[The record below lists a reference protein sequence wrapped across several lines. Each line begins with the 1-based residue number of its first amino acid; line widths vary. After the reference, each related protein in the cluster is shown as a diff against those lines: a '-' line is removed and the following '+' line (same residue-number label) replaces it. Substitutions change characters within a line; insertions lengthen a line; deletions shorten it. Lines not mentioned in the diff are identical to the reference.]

1 MKINYLLMNQKYDL
15 RVLTINDNMQK
26 ELGKSKIELSIFCC
40 MDQIYTFT
48 LNYISKNSQRI
59 K

>member
-1 MKINYLLMNQKYDL
+1 MNQKYDL

-48 LNYISKNSQRI
+48 LNYISKNSQ
-59 K
+59 KKK